1 MRRDENPGF
10 EELREPLPWYRPKK
24 YYYYLISLLLR
35 TIGQLSDGIRI
46 GFRHGFDSGMI
57 MNYIYEDK
65 PQGISYIGKALDA
78 AFLDQTTCKAFR
90 AVKQIQKDIISS
102 YLEERSGKE
111 TFIVDMASGKADY
124 IYDVLKERK
133 SKIKVLLRDVSES
146 AIRESKAAAGLLGLK
161 ESVSYEVGDALDP
174 ESLRRI
180 SPRPD
185 LVIEAGLY
193 GIIHED
199 GLIKKHLHELKDI
212 VNPGALLFNVQ
223 TRNEQ
228 IELIARTLINQDGER
243 CVWHL
248 RPKELVIG
256 WALEAGFK
264 DPEVTMDPYGI
275 YAVVL
280 MRN

>member
-24 YYYYLISLLLR
+24 YCYYLISLLLR

-90 AVKQIQKDIISS
+90 AVRQIQKDIISS
-102 YLEERSGKE
+102 YLEERIGKE

-124 IYDVLKERK
+124 IYDALKERK
-133 SKIKVLLRDVSES
+133 SKIRVLLRDVSES
-146 AIRESKAAAGLLGLK
+146 AIRESKATARRLGLK
-161 ESVSYEVGDALDP
+161 ECASYEVGDALDP
-174 ESLRRI
+174 ESLKRI

-193 GIIHED
+193 GIIHDD

-243 CVWHL
+243 CVWRL

-280 MRN
+280 MRS